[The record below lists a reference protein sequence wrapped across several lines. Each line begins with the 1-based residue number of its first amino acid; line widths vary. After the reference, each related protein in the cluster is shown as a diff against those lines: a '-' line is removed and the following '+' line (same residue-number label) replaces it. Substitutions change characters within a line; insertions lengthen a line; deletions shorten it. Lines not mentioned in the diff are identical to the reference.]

1 MPIVLICLAISAD
14 AERVKYALD
23 AVLLI
28 PEDGTRRSF
37 SGSCALD
44 AVLLIPEDGTRRSFP
59 GSCALDAVLLISEDG
74 TRRSTPGCGALDEGI
89 LLKAEVGTLRSL
101 SGPVE
106 SVSVGKSRQRRS
118 GPGGERS
125 SSSGVVSSEPSFL
138 LARECVSRRRLGG
151 HHAWSEFST
160 FGDFEM
166 TGLIVRVARSSAV
179 ERRDARG
186 ESGLKAED

>member
-1 MPIVLICLAISAD
+1 MPIVPICLAISAD

-23 AVLLI
+23 GVLLMA
-28 PEDGTRRSF
+28 EDGTRPSLPARS
-37 SGSCALD
+37 
-44 AVLLIPEDGTRRSFP
+44 
-59 GSCALDAVLLISEDG
+59 LDAVLLISEDG

-138 LARECVSRRRLGG
+138 LARESRRRLGG

>member
-1 MPIVLICLAISAD
+1 MPIVPICLAISAD

-23 AVLLI
+23 GVLLMA
-28 PEDGTRRSF
+28 EDGTRPSLPARS
-37 SGSCALD
+37 LD
-44 AVLLIPEDGTRRSFP
+44 AVLLISEDGTRRSFP

-125 SSSGVVSSEPSFL
+125 SSSGMVSSEPSFL
-138 LARECVSRRRLGG
+138 LARESRRRLGG

>member
-1 MPIVLICLAISAD
+1 MPIVPICLAISAD

-74 TRRSTPGCGALDEGI
+74 TRRSTPGSDALDEGI
-89 LLKAEVGTLRSL
+89 LQKAEVGTLRSL

-118 GPGGERS
+118 GPGGARS
-125 SSSGVVSSEPSFL
+125 SSSGMVSSEPSFL
-138 LARECVSRRRLGG
+138 LARESRRRLGG

>member
-1 MPIVLICLAISAD
+1 MA
-14 AERVKYALD
+14 
-23 AVLLI
+23 
-28 PEDGTRRSF
+28 
-37 SGSCALD
+37 SGSTL
-44 AVLLIPEDGTRRSFP
+44 

-74 TRRSTPGCGALDEGI
+74 TRRSTPGSGALDEGI
-89 LLKAEVGTLRSL
+89 LQKAEVGTLRSL

-125 SSSGVVSSEPSFL
+125 SSSGMVSSEPSFL
-138 LARECVSRRRLGG
+138 LARESRLGG